1 MRSMCV
7 AGEAITTASLSER
20 TNMIGG
26 EPKSGGRHLLG
37 CRWKWVGSSRGLNLK
52 GGLCIPKRYHYGPQM
67 SRQLLRFDE
76 AHVLC
81 NET

>member
-26 EPKSGGRHLLG
+26 EPKSGGRHLLE
-37 CRWKWVGSSRGLNLK
+37 CKWKWVGSSRGLK
-52 GGLCIPKRYHYGPQM
+52 GGLLYSKEIALQSTNVKTAPP
-67 SRQLLRFDE
+67 F
-76 AHVLC
+76 
-81 NET
+81 